1 MEGILIYV
9 FVIVGVVSLFVFRN
23 SFIKTHNRSCMHL
36 SHVIIMLLY
45 VLSMGITSNMTSFF
59 GILCWLAL
67 AAVFVY
73 YVKQYGLLAAIGVW
87 LYNTLMFVLVVGAIL
102 QLIDSRKK
110 R

>member
-73 YVKQYGLLAAIGVW
+73 YVKQYGLLSAIGVW

-102 QLIDSRKK
+102 QLTDSRKK

>member
-1 MEGILIYV
+1 MAGIFIFAV
-9 FVIVGVVSLFVFRN
+9 VIVGVISLFVFRN
-23 SFIKTHNRSCMHL
+23 NFIETHKRSCMHL
-36 SHVIIMLLY
+36 PHVIIMLLY
-45 VLSMGITSNMTSFF
+45 VLSIGMTSNTTSFF

-73 YVKQYGLLAAIGVW
+73 YVKQYGLPSAIGVW

-102 QLIDSRKK
+102 QFTDSRKK